1 MRTEFVLT
9 AEGSPVRIQPH
20 ARPAESP
27 TIQSPFDA
35 KEGAGTTVLR
45 FFLFLSLA
53 PTLVLGPLALAMF
66 VFTGAAAEWMAVSAM
81 LGIILSV
88 AIPANLP
95 KDLLGYGLAL
105 GSAILCVFLIVAW
118 KALLWILIMFM
129 WAANA

>member
-1 MRTEFVLT
+1 M
-9 AEGSPVRIQPH
+9 
-20 ARPAESP
+20 
-27 TIQSPFDA
+27 
-35 KEGAGTTVLR
+35 R